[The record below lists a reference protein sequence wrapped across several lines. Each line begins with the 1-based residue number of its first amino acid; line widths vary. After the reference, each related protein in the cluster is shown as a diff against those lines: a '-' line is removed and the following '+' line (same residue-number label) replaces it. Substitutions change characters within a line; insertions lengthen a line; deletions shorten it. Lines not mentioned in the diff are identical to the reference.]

1 MNNIKEKKVKY
12 VKIGLL
18 AVVSLIFQACVTGK
32 HLSDNEILTKAI
44 GGCPNP
50 EMAIVM
56 IPSRGAIADAMAITA
71 IKTAGNDGGFSDS
84 FSTYMKSNMKNVAV
98 SCPNTQK
105 LEAVLLNNFSLY
117 KEDELK
123 DVGICAIGMS
133 DSKELL
139 SEAHRTGA
147 SITFVP

>member
-1 MNNIKEKKVKY
+1 MKY
-12 VKIGLL
+12 IKIGLL
-18 AVVSLIFQACVTGK
+18 AVVPLMFQACVAGK
-32 HLSDNEILTKAI
+32 HLSDNEVLKKAI

-71 IKTAGNDGGFSDS
+71 IKTAGNDGGFSDN
-84 FSTYMKSNMKNVAV
+84 FSTYVKSNMKNVAV

-117 KEDELK
+117 KDDELK
-123 DVGICAIGMS
+123 DIGICAIGLS
-133 DSKELL
+133 DSQDLIT
-139 SEAHRTGA
+139 EATRTGA
-147 SITFVP
+147 SMTFVP